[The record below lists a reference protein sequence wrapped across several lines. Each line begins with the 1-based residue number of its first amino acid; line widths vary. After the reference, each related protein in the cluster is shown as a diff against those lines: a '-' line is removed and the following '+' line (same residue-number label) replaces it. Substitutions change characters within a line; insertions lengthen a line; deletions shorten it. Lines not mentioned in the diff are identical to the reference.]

1 MADKEPEA
9 AGAVRGFY
17 AAYWRRVRSSLWG
30 EVDESVVPVLLGRFE
45 HYVNLCPD
53 GVLVVLRRSSTD
65 GFSWSQRDRK
75 VLDLARDVLDGTEAW
90 EALGLEGFEPGPPT
104 RLDFDLDVAARR
116 DESGPSVFDRIQL
129 RYVPFEKDYGFW
141 TASNAERLAA
151 RNLEGPAE

>member
-17 AAYWRRVRSSLWG
+17 AAYWRRVRSNLWG

-45 HYVNLCPD
+45 HDVNLCPD

-65 GFSWSQRDRK
+65 GFSWNDCDRN
-75 VLDLARDVLDGTEAW
+75 VLDLAREILAGTEGW
-90 EALGLEGFEPGPPT
+90 EALGLEGFVPGQPS

-116 DESGPSVFDRIQL
+116 DEESTPPFDRLQV

-141 TASNAERLAA
+141 TPSNAERLAA
-151 RNLEGPAE
+151 RNLDGPLD